1 MAALISKVGLSV
13 QQVARILCTVPVG
26 ERIPT
31 VSDLVEM
38 SGASRGNVQKAL
50 EYLKES
56 GVVRLQS
63 HGHQGTNLLEI
74 DHVAI
79 ARVCGINHL
88 VGAMPLPY
96 TRRYEGLATGLY
108 TLLNEGELKAY
119 ISFMR
124 GSEARVQSLMEGL
137 ASFCVMSSL
146 AYGDYVRRGTDFT
159 CVMSLGPRSYVG
171 RHVLIC
177 ADGSR
182 RDWNGARVG
191 IDYSSADQRELTE
204 HYFARWDVEYVP
216 VQYTQIVEMLR
227 TGYLD
232 VGIWNED
239 DLGVSEC
246 GLTTIP
252 LTAAQG
258 ESGDEGFLAFEEDT
272 TAVIVTRGDDP
283 LVGHILQES
292 IDVARLADIQNEV
305 MSGRI
310 PARY

>member
-1 MAALISKVGLSV
+1 MSALISKVGLSV
-13 QQVARILCTVPVG
+13 QEVARILCTVPVG

-74 DHVAI
+74 DHMAI

-96 TRRYEGLATGLY
+96 TRRYEGLATGLH
-108 TLLNEGELKAY
+108 TLLNEGDLKTY
-119 ISFMR
+119 LSFMR
-124 GSEARVQSLMEGL
+124 GSEARVQSLMGGFS
-137 ASFCVMSSL
+137 SFCVMSQL
-146 AYGDYVRRGTDFT
+146 ACNDYMKRGANLSR
-159 CVMSLGPRSYVG
+159 VMSFGPQSYVG

-177 ADGSR
+177 ADGAR
-182 RDWNGARVG
+182 REWKGARVG
-191 IDYSSADQRELTE
+191 IDHSSADQRELTE
-204 HYFARWDVEYVP
+204 RYFARWDVEYVP

-246 GLTTIP
+246 GLATIP
-252 LTAAQG
+252 FTGAQG
-258 ESGDEGFLAFEEDT
+258 ESGGEKFIAPEEDT

-283 LVGHILQES
+283 LVGHILQEG
-292 IDVARLADIQNEV
+292 IDAARLAGIQNEV
-305 MSGRI
+305 MSGKI
-310 PARY
+310 PASY